1 MDSIT
6 LLSFVL
12 LIIVFLGIV
21 SHIIVGKQRK
31 LRYMLEDRRKWREA
45 LRKIAEDLGLASYT
59 KTLKL
64 LTRLKLRIN
73 AYGNDWTNTSYIS
86 DVHIWQLINDIENNE
101 MTDVH
106 FEIKKKQLVEYISA
120 LLKYDR
126 EETKK
131 EVKGSIYY
139 SISLIVELLMLL
151 YSGFIILISNHGS
164 TNFDSSQFVLIII
177 LFAFVIFGTNI
188 WINCEGK
195 IICKKVLY
203 SKLLMKIMKKTY
215 IKIRACYVVAFLGR
229 IILLIF
235 VIPFIFM
242 VFSCDVAN
250 KVNDNSIWIIVIMYS
265 LIIFVQFIPEK
276 VEINNKCHYISV
288 INSIKSK
295 YDFCIDNNKV
305 ELMKLDKLD
314 CEYIELKIKQQKELA
329 NKINKL
335 IRIEKLPDDKVGFE
349 FAKKLFIEQENFR
362 TTKVLG
368 DFIILYL
375 VKILSA
381 FKQFITFILGFLS
394 SYFVKYIESF
404 NVKNLWLVFII
415 IVLLCFCSALEETEK
430 NKLEQLSVR
439 ILRDMSYEQYKML
452 LEYEMP

>member
-151 YSGFIILISNHGS
+151 YSGFIILI
-164 TNFDSSQFVLIII
+164 T
-177 LFAFVIFGTNI
+177 
-188 WINCEGK
+188 
-195 IICKKVLY
+195 
-203 SKLLMKIMKKTY
+203 
-215 IKIRACYVVAFLGR
+215 
-229 IILLIF
+229 
-235 VIPFIFM
+235 
-242 VFSCDVAN
+242 
-250 KVNDNSIWIIVIMYS
+250 
-265 LIIFVQFIPEK
+265 
-276 VEINNKCHYISV
+276 
-288 INSIKSK
+288 
-295 YDFCIDNNKV
+295 
-305 ELMKLDKLD
+305 
-314 CEYIELKIKQQKELA
+314 
-329 NKINKL
+329 
-335 IRIEKLPDDKVGFE
+335 
-349 FAKKLFIEQENFR
+349 
-362 TTKVLG
+362 
-368 DFIILYL
+368 
-375 VKILSA
+375 
-381 FKQFITFILGFLS
+381 
-394 SYFVKYIESF
+394 
-404 NVKNLWLVFII
+404 
-415 IVLLCFCSALEETEK
+415 
-430 NKLEQLSVR
+430 
-439 ILRDMSYEQYKML
+439 
-452 LEYEMP
+452 